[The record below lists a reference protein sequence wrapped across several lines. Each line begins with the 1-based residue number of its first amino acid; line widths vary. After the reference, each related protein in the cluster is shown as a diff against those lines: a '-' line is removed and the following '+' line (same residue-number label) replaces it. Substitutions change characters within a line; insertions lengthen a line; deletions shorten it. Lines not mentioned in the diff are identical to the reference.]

1 MNLLLPTLRSSH
13 SAESEEVVQAAGRE
27 TGPSVFP
34 LPGTSAL
41 SLPEIRELLVS
52 V

>member
-1 MNLLLPTLRSSH
+1 MNLLLPPLCYSD
-13 SAESEEVVQAAGRE
+13 SAESEEEVQAAGRE

-34 LPGTSAL
+34 LPGTSAF